1 APGGRG
7 RPARGA
13 RRALPGGQVPVP
25 GPDGG
30 AHRARDER
38 PRRDPRAPRLRGHG
52 RDAQRRGRAGGG
64 GPGRGDRGQRGGAPA
79 AGVHGHARVSGVGPW
94 GLRGPGGA
102 EDAPLLRAGIA
113 HPLRERADPRRQL
126 THDPGAPRGAAV
138 RAGPMAVILVVD
150 DEANIRRMLVRL
162 LEAEGYRAREAAD
175 GAAALRVV
183 EAEEPD
189 VVLLD
194 LAMPGMDGLETL
206 AALRERWP
214 ALPVV
219 MMSGRATLAD
229 AVRATKLGAF
239 HFIEKPLTPEAVLIT
254 VKGGVELRRARELTR
269 ELAAELGA
277 GDRLVGESEVMRQT
291 RELIRRVAPTDARVL
306 ITGASGTGKELAAA
320 MLHALSPRASGPF
333 IRVNSAAIPRDLIE
347 SEMFGH

>member
-52 RDAQRRGRAGGG
+52 RDAERGGRAGGG

-162 LEAEGYRAREAAD
+162 LEAEGYRAWEAAD

-277 GDRLVGESEVMRQT
+277 GDRLVGESEVMRET
-291 RELIRRVAPTDARVL
+291 RELIRRVAP
-306 ITGASGTGKELAAA
+306 
-320 MLHALSPRASGPF
+320 
-333 IRVNSAAIPRDLIE
+333 
-347 SEMFGH
+347 